1 MTEAA
6 EVQVGGRASGRL
18 RTSRYAKVLPHLRGN
33 LLEIG
38 CGTSPL
44 VHEFSASYTSYT
56 GCDLDAELIERLST
70 RYPEATYE
78 VVDLDRQDLPR
89 DWVAFDTIL
98 ATAVIE
104 HLFNLEMVMRR
115 LADRLADGGRILL
128 TTPTPFGN
136 DIVLPITARV
146 GLTSADAFA
155 DHINILNKRR
165 MNLLAAEV
173 GLEVIKYSTFQLG
186 MNSFALM
193 TKRS

>member
-18 RTSRYAKVLPHLRGN
+18 RTSRYAKVVPYLRGN

-44 VHEFSASYTSYT
+44 LHDFRSTFTSYT
-56 GCDLDAELIERLST
+56 GCDLDADLIARLST
-70 RYPEATYE
+70 RYPEGTYH
-78 VVDLDRQDLPR
+78 VVDLDHQDLPS

-104 HLFNLEMVMRR
+104 HLFNLEMVMSR
-115 LADRLADGGRILL
+115 LAERLAVGGRILL

-186 MNSFALM
+186 MNSFAVM
-193 TKRS
+193 AQRS